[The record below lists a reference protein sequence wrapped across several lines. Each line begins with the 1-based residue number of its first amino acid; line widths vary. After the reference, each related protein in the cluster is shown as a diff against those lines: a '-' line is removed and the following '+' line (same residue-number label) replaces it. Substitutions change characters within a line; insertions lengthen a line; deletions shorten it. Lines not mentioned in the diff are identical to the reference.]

1 MKTVTTIHLNGR
13 AYQVEDEAYIA
24 LRDYLQKAG
33 EALEENPDKDE
44 ILSDFE
50 QAIAE
55 KCARFLSPAKNVITR
70 AEIHEVISEMGP
82 VEGESRE
89 KSENT
94 QKKETGS
101 PLKPKR
107 LYRDPDNRVV
117 AGVAS
122 GIAQYFNIDPIIIRI
137 IFVISVFLGGTG
149 ILIYIILWIAVPE
162 AESAAQKLEMRGSNV
177 NLAGMAEILKQ
188 KVDEVPKK
196 HPSFF
201 AKLID
206 IPRSILRA
214 IGSLIQTGIL
224 PVVRALFGV
233 LCMCIG
239 FATLVGTTIVLGLIL
254 FASPTGG
261 SDFSHLTMYAT
272 TGFSVALIA
281 GYIATILPFLALF
294 LAGLGMIEKKNRFR
308 KGFGLAFLTL
318 WFMAIIVVSIAGTR
332 SAMDIRRSIS
342 SDPYFQETTE
352 THSPAPFT
360 KLEVRNGQNVTFLSG
375 DTYSIDAHGRKRE
388 LDDLSIESKD
398 GILTIE
404 ERSDLRNSC
413 FIFCVGSK
421 QVEIIITAP
430 NITDITLENGSHFE
444 GDLTTPAFK
453 ASLKNGSRADVSL
466 IGTTAVIELEN
477 ASSLELKGSV
487 ETIQLEVSNASQYE
501 GLNVQSKTVEATL
514 ENGSYAEVNASETLT
529 VVLKNGSRLEY
540 AGSPKIEKEL
550 RNGSVIEAFT
560 E

>member
-33 EALEENPDKDE
+33 EALEENPDKEE
-44 ILSDFE
+44 ILNDFE

-55 KCARFLSPAKNVITR
+55 KCARFLSPAKNVITH
-70 AEIHEVISEMGP
+70 AEIDEVITEMGP
-82 VEGESRE
+82 VEGA
-89 KSENT
+89 ND
-94 QKKETGS
+94 KKNGNGQTNKTDS

-107 LYRDPDNRVV
+107 LYRDQDNRVI

-188 KVDEVPKK
+188 KVNEVEKK

-201 AKLID
+201 SKLID

-261 SDFSHLTMYAT
+261 SDFSHLAMYAT
-272 TGFSVALIA
+272 TGFSIALIA
-281 GYIATILPFLALF
+281 GYIAVILPFLALF
-294 LAGLGMIEKKNRFR
+294 LAGLGVIEKKNRFR
-308 KGFGLAFLTL
+308 KGFGLAFLFL
-318 WFMAIIVVSIAGTR
+318 WFTAIIVVSIAGTR

-342 SDPYFQETTE
+342 NDPYFQETTE
-352 THSPAPFT
+352 TVSVDPFT
-360 KLEVRNGQNVTFLSG
+360 KLEARNGQNITFLSG
-375 DTYSIDAHGRKRE
+375 DTYSVDAHGRKRE
-388 LDDLSIESKD
+388 LDDLVIESKD
-398 GILTIE
+398 GMLTIE

-413 FIFCVGSK
+413 FIFCVGNK
-421 QVEIIITAP
+421 RVEIIITAP

-444 GDLTTPAFK
+444 GDLAIPAFK
-453 ASLKNGSRADVSL
+453 ANLKNGSSADISVT
-466 IGTTAVIELEN
+466 GTTADIELEN
-477 ASSLELKGSV
+477 ASSLEIQGSV
-487 ETIQLEVSNASQYE
+487 ETLRLESRNASHFE
-501 GLNVQSKTVEATL
+501 GVNMQSKIVDANL
-514 ENGSYAEVNASETLT
+514 ENGSYAEVNASEALT
-529 VVLKNGSRLEY
+529 VILKNGSRLEY

-550 RNGSVIEAFT
+550 RNGSVIEALNQ
-560 E
+560 